1 MKIGGNIMGA
11 AVRKLKKPYVHSR
24 HLVDLEVVETATT
37 VHNPDGTSY
46 TVEPGDVLSVNEY
59 GEKNLVPENHLLHYF
74 EVGKLEKT
82 SFYDQMAKGYE
93 EMARINSEISN
104 ESEYVESESEFTIAK
119 FVTGKNH
126 L

>member
-1 MKIGGNIMGA
+1 MGA
-11 AVRKLKKPYVHSR
+11 VKKLKKPYVHSR
-24 HLVDLEVVETATT
+24 HLVDLEVIEEASTI
-37 VHNPDGTSY
+37 HNPDGSSF
-46 TVEPGDVLSVNEY
+46 TVEPGDVLSVNEF

-93 EMARINSEISN
+93 EMAKINSGISN
-104 ESEYVESESEFTIAK
+104 ESEYLESEADFSTAK